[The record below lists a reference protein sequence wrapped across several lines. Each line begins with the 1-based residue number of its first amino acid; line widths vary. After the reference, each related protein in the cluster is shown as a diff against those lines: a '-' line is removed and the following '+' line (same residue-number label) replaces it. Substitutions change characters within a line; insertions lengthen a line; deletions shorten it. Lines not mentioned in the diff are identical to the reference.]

1 MPENTDFIALRCPSC
16 GTLDVGPSSI
26 CRSCGAEPMGET
38 RVAGTGRLVS
48 WTVIRRAPTRFK
60 GHAPYTVVV
69 VDLDCGLRVTGR
81 GAGEGESLSTGA
93 AMCCVGREQEVVF
106 FDLAKEHQS

>member
-1 MPENTDFIALRCPSC
+1 
-16 GTLDVGPSSI
+16 
-26 CRSCGAEPMGET
+26 MGET

-60 GHAPYTVVV
+60 GQAPYTVVV